1 MEEMKDTETIGLKT
15 VIVKY
20 LLHWKLFLG
29 AFLFSI
35 IPAVLY
41 LVYYPRTYEINA
53 RVKIQEDKDL
63 GGGSFGLGEAA
74 GLMKSFGLGSV
85 GGGAVNIE
93 DELSM
98 FTSNKLIRSMVL
110 DLGINVEYC
119 EPWTFGY
126 RLYGNETL
134 FKMTADS
141 LTNATLDQ
149 NVDFVVKLSGGRCHV
164 TAEAMTMDKKTFDLP
179 ELPATIELPVG
190 KFRLALAPGHE
201 DLKEAKM
208 EITYR
213 PASFVAE
220 DLADEF
226 LIEESSKTANVI
238 ELGCTDYERA
248 RGKDMLNTLI
258 RYYNEE
264 ALSYQKSEATK
275 TLAFLDGRIENLL
288 RELATIEDKI
298 EAYKT
303 KVQLMDGEHDV
314 QFYVEQMKELQTKL
328 IELEGQANVVDLMA
342 AFVKDTANRYAMVPM
357 LLTLDA
363 GGEGNPLSD
372 YNTILL
378 ERSRVIKNSS
388 INNPL
393 VGTLSKQADQLR
405 VSVIKTITNTQEG
418 LQASLK
424 DIRSKVAMIYD
435 KMGSY
440 PVAER
445 QYVELK
451 RDQEITQGVYLL
463 LLQKREETAL
473 VLGKMNEKAKVLDDA
488 YVKSRPIGPR
498 KLYAALAM
506 MLLTIIIPV
515 GFLCCKQMYIALK
528 DEFLRQKSE
537 R

>member
-1 MEEMKDTETIGLKT
+1 
-15 VIVKY
+15 
-20 LLHWKLFLG
+20 
-29 AFLFSI
+29 
-35 IPAVLY
+35 
-41 LVYYPRTYEINA
+41 
-53 RVKIQEDKDL
+53 
-63 GGGSFGLGEAA
+63 
-74 GLMKSFGLGSV
+74 
-85 GGGAVNIE
+85 
-93 DELSM
+93 
-98 FTSNKLIRSMVL
+98 
-110 DLGINVEYC
+110 
-119 EPWTFGY
+119 
-126 RLYGNETL
+126 
-134 FKMTADS
+134 
-141 LTNATLDQ
+141 
-149 NVDFVVKLSGGRCHV
+149 
-164 TAEAMTMDKKTFDLP
+164 
-179 ELPATIELPVG
+179 
-190 KFRLALAPGHE
+190 
-201 DLKEAKM
+201 
-208 EITYR
+208 
-213 PASFVAE
+213 
-220 DLADEF
+220 
-226 LIEESSKTANVI
+226 
-238 ELGCTDYERA
+238 
-248 RGKDMLNTLI
+248 
-258 RYYNEE
+258 
-264 ALSYQKSEATK
+264 
-275 TLAFLDGRIENLL
+275 
-288 RELATIEDKI
+288 
-298 EAYKT
+298 
-303 KVQLMDGEHDV
+303 
-314 QFYVEQMKELQTKL
+314 
-328 IELEGQANVVDLMA
+328 
-342 AFVKDTANRYAMVPM
+342 M

>member
-1 MEEMKDTETIGLKT
+1 
-15 VIVKY
+15 
-20 LLHWKLFLG
+20 
-29 AFLFSI
+29 
-35 IPAVLY
+35 
-41 LVYYPRTYEINA
+41 
-53 RVKIQEDKDL
+53 
-63 GGGSFGLGEAA
+63 
-74 GLMKSFGLGSV
+74 
-85 GGGAVNIE
+85 
-93 DELSM
+93 
-98 FTSNKLIRSMVL
+98 
-110 DLGINVEYC
+110 
-119 EPWTFGY
+119 
-126 RLYGNETL
+126 
-134 FKMTADS
+134 
-141 LTNATLDQ
+141 
-149 NVDFVVKLSGGRCHV
+149 
-164 TAEAMTMDKKTFDLP
+164 
-179 ELPATIELPVG
+179 
-190 KFRLALAPGHE
+190 
-201 DLKEAKM
+201 
-208 EITYR
+208 
-213 PASFVAE
+213 
-220 DLADEF
+220 
-226 LIEESSKTANVI
+226 
-238 ELGCTDYERA
+238 
-248 RGKDMLNTLI
+248 MLNTWI

-314 QFYVEQMKELQTKL
+314 QFYVEQMKDLQTKM

>member
-74 GLMKSFGLGSV
+74 GLMKSFGLGGV

-164 TAEAMTMDKKTFDLP
+164 TAEAMTMDKKTFDLS
-179 ELPATIELPVG
+179 ELPAMIELPVG

-314 QFYVEQMKELQTKL
+314 QFYVEQMKDLQTKM

-515 GFLCCKQMYIALK
+515 GFLCCKHMYIALK

>member
-74 GLMKSFGLGSV
+74 GLMKSFGLGGV

-149 NVDFVVKLSGGRCHV
+149 DVDFVVKLSGGRCHV
-164 TAEAMTMDKKTFDLP
+164 TAEAMTMDKKTFDLS
-179 ELPATIELPVG
+179 ELPATIELSVG

-314 QFYVEQMKELQTKL
+314 QFYVEQMKDLQTKM

-528 DEFLRQKSE
+528 DEFLRQKSK

>member
-1 MEEMKDTETIGLKT
+1 
-15 VIVKY
+15 
-20 LLHWKLFLG
+20 
-29 AFLFSI
+29 
-35 IPAVLY
+35 
-41 LVYYPRTYEINA
+41 
-53 RVKIQEDKDL
+53 
-63 GGGSFGLGEAA
+63 
-74 GLMKSFGLGSV
+74 
-85 GGGAVNIE
+85 
-93 DELSM
+93 
-98 FTSNKLIRSMVL
+98 
-110 DLGINVEYC
+110 
-119 EPWTFGY
+119 
-126 RLYGNETL
+126 
-134 FKMTADS
+134 
-141 LTNATLDQ
+141 
-149 NVDFVVKLSGGRCHV
+149 
-164 TAEAMTMDKKTFDLP
+164 
-179 ELPATIELPVG
+179 
-190 KFRLALAPGHE
+190 
-201 DLKEAKM
+201 
-208 EITYR
+208 
-213 PASFVAE
+213 
-220 DLADEF
+220 
-226 LIEESSKTANVI
+226 
-238 ELGCTDYERA
+238 
-248 RGKDMLNTLI
+248 MLNTLI

-314 QFYVEQMKELQTKL
+314 QFYVEQMKDLQTKM

>member
-74 GLMKSFGLGSV
+74 GLMKSFGLGGV

-126 RLYGNETL
+126 H
-134 FKMTADS
+134 
-141 LTNATLDQ
+141 
-149 NVDFVVKLSGGRCHV
+149 VDFVVKLSGGRCHV
-164 TAEAMTMDKKTFDLP
+164 TAEAMTMDKKTFDLS

-314 QFYVEQMKELQTKL
+314 QFYVEQMKDLQTKM

>member
-1 MEEMKDTETIGLKT
+1 MMKKPNKKT
-15 VIVKY
+15 VLIVSVLIILCLGIWTLWGNIALEVNEYEIVSDRIPEAFTGFRIAQVSDLHNKDFGERY
-20 LLHWKLFLG
+20 GQLLTLL
-29 AFLFSI
+29 SEINPDI
-35 IPAVLY
+35 IVVTGDLIDSRQTDLDIALEFAWQAGKIAR
-41 LVYYPRTYEINA
+41 VYYVSGNHEA
-53 RVKIQEDKDL
+53 RIP
-63 GGGSFGLGEAA
+63 
-74 GLMKSFGLGSV
+74 
-85 GGGAVNIE
+85 
-93 DELSM
+93 
-98 FTSNKLIRSMVL
+98 
-110 DLGINVEYC
+110 EY
-119 EPWTFGY
+119 
-126 RLYGNETL
+126 
-134 FKMTADS
+134 
-141 LTNATLDQ
+141 
-149 NVDFVVKLSGGRCHV
+149 
-164 TAEAMTMDKKTFDLP
+164 
-179 ELPATIELPVG
+179 
-190 KFRLALAPGHE
+190 E

-208 EITYR
+208 EIPYR

-314 QFYVEQMKELQTKL
+314 QFYVEQMKDLQTKM